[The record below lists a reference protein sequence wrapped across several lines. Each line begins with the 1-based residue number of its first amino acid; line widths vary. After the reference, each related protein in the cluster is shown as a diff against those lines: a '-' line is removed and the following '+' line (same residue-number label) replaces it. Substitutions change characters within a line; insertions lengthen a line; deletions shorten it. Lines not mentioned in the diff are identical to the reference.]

1 MLSVTTAL
9 HMLHYR
15 KFNTSYAVDFFP
27 IKTKMDYT
35 IYLDFAKGK

>member
-1 MLSVTTAL
+1 
-9 HMLHYR
+9 MLHYR